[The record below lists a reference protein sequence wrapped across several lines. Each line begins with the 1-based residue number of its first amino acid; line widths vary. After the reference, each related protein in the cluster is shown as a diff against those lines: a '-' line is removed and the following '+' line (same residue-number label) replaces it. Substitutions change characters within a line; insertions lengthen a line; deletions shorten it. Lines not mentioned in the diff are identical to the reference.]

1 MQQILGIV
9 DNQIVG
15 DETSVVCV
23 QPLQVPRLVGPTRS
37 AAALSAA
44 PVDPALDRRRLRPSL
59 RLHVARPLVGASVD
73 GLASS
78 IAW

>member
-9 DNQIVG
+9 DNQILG

-37 AAALSAA
+37 VAALSAA
-44 PVDPALDRRRLRPSL
+44 PVAPALDRRRLRQSL
-59 RLHVARPLVGASVD
+59 RLRVGAPVD

-78 IAW
+78 MAW